1 MTGVVKPK
9 IGNGKKSAAN
19 GLTKRVAG
27 NEKKIA
33 KSGRQIAGTKSMVML
48 VGKKA
53 VVALVAVGKMAE
65 KKRKKAL
72 NPSYQVIGFARAVTI
87 TTTQRMT
94 NADSAA
100 QTNLGIL

>member
-1 MTGVVKPK
+1 MGAEYM
-9 IGNGKKSAAN
+9 G
-19 GLTKRVAG
+19 TKRVIG
-27 NEKKIA
+27 NAKKIA
-33 KSGRQIAGTKSMVML
+33 KSGRQMVGIKSMVML

-53 VVALVAVGKMAE
+53 VVALVAVGKMEE
-65 KKRKKAL
+65 KKGKKAL

-100 QTNLGIL
+100 QTNLGILVGTMRRK